1 MTFAQGQNGY
11 LIREDTRKELISL
24 WQKKKKDVITH
35 PFLQEK
41 IPIRLL
47 PYAQAQL
54 LSRFL
59 RGDLDNYPV
68 FLISL

>member
-1 MTFAQGQNGY
+1 MY
-11 LIREDTRKELISL
+11 LIHEDTRKELISM

-41 IPIRLL
+41 IPIGLL

-68 FLISL
+68 FVIT

>member
-1 MTFAQGQNGY
+1 MA
-11 LIREDTRKELISL
+11 EE
-24 WQKKKKDVITH
+24 KKDMITH

-41 IPIRLL
+41 IPIGLL

-59 RGDLDNYPV
+59 RGDIDNYPV
-68 FLISL
+68 FLFT